1 MPNITVNL
9 INFHLQPIWSS
20 VNEDEIKIERNNIL
34 THRKI
39 GKLILLWFH
48 LSLNI
53 GLWLL
58 GCAAF
63 ALEMQR
69 MQFASVSNTFAVLI
83 SYNIKI
89 KMPESDSNKD
99 KILVLPIL
107 WNQCYIHAVFD
118 YIPSTRYSFFSN
130 CILSKLRNI
139 IECVI
144 T

>member
-39 GKLILLWFH
+39 GKLILWWFH

-63 ALEMQR
+63 ALETQR

-89 KMPESDSNKD
+89 KMHESDSNKD

-107 WNQCYIHAVFD
+107 
-118 YIPSTRYSFFSN
+118 
-130 CILSKLRNI
+130 
-139 IECVI
+139 
-144 T
+144 

>member
-1 MPNITVNL
+1 MPNITVRL
-9 INFHLQPIWSS
+9 INFHCQPIWSS

-63 ALEMQR
+63 ALEMQW
-69 MQFASVSNTFAVLI
+69 MQFASVSNTYAALI

-89 KMPESDSNKD
+89 NLHESDSAKAKNFFYGSFE
-99 KILVLPIL
+99 ISEVSMFVLYLIISHQRVIHSLVI
-107 WNQCYIHAVFD
+107 VFC
-118 YIPSTRYSFFSN
+118 PN
-130 CILSKLRNI
+130 
-139 IECVI
+139 
-144 T
+144 